1 MRVVPHPGIGYDRTM
16 EKHWTLLS
24 PEPRTVRRIAAA
36 FNIDP
41 ILAAILANRGLE
53 SDQAIH
59 RFLNPCLDQL
69 RAPQCLAGM
78 SAAVERIGKAI
89 CEKQRILVFGDYDV
103 DGVTATVMLLE
114 FLTHAGADATYYI
127 PHRVREGYGLQPLH
141 VTDYAR
147 NRNIGLIITV
157 DCGSGSH
164 AAVRAARECG
174 IGVVITDHHSV
185 APPYPEADAFVNPK
199 RQDCEAGLDH
209 LSGVGVAFYLAAA
222 LRQRLREEGRWR
234 GRTEP
239 NLKSACDLVALGTVA
254 DVVPLK
260 GENRVLTRAGM
271 EMINQG
277 RRLGLRALVESCSRD
292 AGMLDADDVA
302 FKLAPRL
309 NAAGRMAHARQAVAL
324 LCAAEAGEAR
334 QLAELLGN
342 LNTDRQKIEGQ
353 VFDEI
358 LVRLEK
364 NPAALTRRT
373 LIIHGNEWP
382 EGVLGI
388 VASRLVRQFCKPA
401 VVLSVRDGLA
411 KGSARSLPGIDLAE
425 GFAACRDHL
434 ETFGGHALAAGLSL
448 KTGNI
453 DRFAQALE
461 TVVTATTD
469 CDALLPQVQV
479 DCELPLNAVSAALID
494 SLETLKPFGAGN
506 PEPLFM
512 ARDVAV
518 KSSQI
523 VGRRHRR
530 MVLLQTGR
538 DAGTPLSAI
547 QFNIDPQ
554 HPQPDFFP
562 RMAFRLRWNRW
573 NGSRTPQVF
582 IEET

>member
-1 MRVVPHPGIGYDRTM
+1 MRVVPPSRIGYDRTM
-16 EKHWTLLS
+16 EKHWTLMS

-41 ILAAILANRGLE
+41 IIAAILVNRRLE
-53 SDQAIH
+53 SEEVIH
-59 RFLNPCLDQL
+59 RFLNPGLDQL
-69 RAPQCLAGM
+69 CAPQRLAGM
-78 SAAVERIGKAI
+78 SAAVERVAKAI
-89 CEKQRILVFGDYDV
+89 CEQQPILIFGDYDV

-114 FLTHAGADATYYI
+114 FLTQAGADATYYI
-127 PHRVREGYGLQPLH
+127 PHRVREGYGLQPSH
-141 VTDYAR
+141 VTEYAR
-147 NRNIGLIITV
+147 GRNIGLIITV

-164 AAVRAARECG
+164 AAVRAARSCG

-199 RQDCEAGLDH
+199 RPDCDAGLDH

-222 LRQRLREEGRWR
+222 LRQRLRAQGHWHN
-234 GRTEP
+234 RTEP
-239 NLKSACDLVALGTVA
+239 NLKTACDLVALGTVA

-260 GENRVLTRAGM
+260 DENRVLTRAGL
-271 EMINQG
+271 EMLNHG
-277 RRLGLRALVESCSRD
+277 RRPGLRALVESCSRN
-292 AGMLDADDVA
+292 AGTLDADDVA

-309 NAAGRMAHARQAVAL
+309 NAAGRMAHARQAVTL
-324 LCAAEAGEAR
+324 LCAEEAGEAR
-334 QLAELLGN
+334 RLAEILGKLN
-342 LNTDRQKIEGQ
+342 LDRQQIEGQ
-353 VFDEI
+353 VFDQI
-358 LVRLEK
+358 LARLEQT
-364 NPAALTRRT
+364 PAALARRT
-373 LIIHGNEWP
+373 LIIHGNDWP

-401 VVLSVRDGLA
+401 VVLSVRDGVA

-425 GFAACRDHL
+425 GFAACQEHL

-453 DRFAQALE
+453 DRFVQAFE
-461 TVVTATTD
+461 SVVTATTD
-469 CDALLPQVQV
+469 CEALLPHVQV
-479 DCELPLNAVSAALID
+479 DCELPLDAVSAALID
-494 SLETLKPFGAGN
+494 SLEALKPFGAEN

-512 ARDVAV
+512 ARDVGV

-538 DAGTPLSAI
+538 GAGTPLAAI

-554 HPQPDFFP
+554 QPQPDFFP

-573 NGSRTPQVF
+573 NGNCAPQLL
-582 IEET
+582 IEEI